1 MNKNKT
7 SYMTLA
13 HISQKIP
20 KGGLRGVGHR
30 KPLLEAFT
38 HSLIGDLLNT
48 HRHKAE
54 MKCSTEKKR
63 NNPNVDNFFFFKRN
77 CCIDRKDD

>member
-1 MNKNKT
+1 
-7 SYMTLA
+7 MTLA
-13 HISQKIP
+13 HISPKIP

-54 MKCSTEKKR
+54 MKCSTEKK
-63 NNPNVDNFFFFKRN
+63 K
-77 CCIDRKDD
+77 KQS